1 MQLEDGAVEG
11 EHCRPRE
18 GVPARHAAGLL
29 LTCRFVRRRCCW
41 RCSDPVFDK
50 QVLTRTVLAFAALW
64 QCQAGC
70 LWVVSLILIQDLN
83 PRRLA
88 EVDPRR
94 ALALRRLREPWRKS
108 CLQLP
113 QLSGRGRRN
122 THLRS
127 RNLQLA
133 RSCLPLCPRSF
144 SSSLCGTRSS
154 GQCARE
160 QEAVPQHGRGSLPAR
175 WGQDWHQGGLAGRWS
190 TCRQTLRLE
199 APL

>member
-1 MQLEDGAVEG
+1 MQTARRRPCPPC
-11 EHCRPRE
+11 CRP
-18 GVPARHAAGLL
+18 PLDL
-29 LTCRFVRRRCCW
+29 PL
-41 RCSDPVFDK
+41 
-50 QVLTRTVLAFAALW
+50 
-64 QCQAGC
+64 CQAPMLLALFRPRVRQTSTHTNSPRVRGALAVSGRLPLGC
-70 LWVVSLILIQDLN
+70 FQGFN
-83 PRRLA
+83 PDSGPEPQNFLA